1 MDGVQSK
8 IIRSE
13 LRFKV
18 VIKGSVIQMVFSQ
31 VTQSL
36 TEGYIL
42 YFPVYEVPQIYFI
55 KGSKEI
61 SELCVGFL
69 HLEKEFETELISL
82 EEYYL
87 YSVFF
92 KGL

>member
-1 MDGVQSK
+1 M
-8 IIRSE
+8 
-13 LRFKV
+13 
-18 VIKGSVIQMVFSQ
+18 IKGSVLQMVFSQ

-36 TEGYIL
+36 IEGYIL

-61 SELCVGFL
+61 SALCVGFL
-69 HLEKEFETELISL
+69 HLEKEFEIELISL

-87 YSVFF
+87 YLQCFL
-92 KGL
+92 GL